1 MSTQFSDMLK
11 QPLQTSMTPQA
22 GSSTPLDPNA
32 GLTQTRVARSSAP
45 TSSNSDSGFSTF
57 EQQVID
63 LTNQERAKQGLA
75 PLKMDSRLND
85 SAEKHSQDMAAQN
98 YFSHQGK
105 NGSQPWDRMEDSGY
119 GNFARAAE
127 NIALGQTSAQ
137 QVVSDWMNSPGH
149 RRNILDPNLKD
160 LGVGYFNGY
169 WTQNFGTLMSNI
181 A

>member
-1 MSTQFSDMLK
+1 
-11 QPLQTSMTPQA
+11 
-22 GSSTPLDPNA
+22 
-32 GLTQTRVARSSAP
+32 
-45 TSSNSDSGFSTF
+45 
-57 EQQVID
+57 
-63 LTNQERAKQGLA
+63 
-75 PLKMDSRLND
+75 
-85 SAEKHSQDMAAQN
+85 
-98 YFSHQGK
+98 
-105 NGSQPWDRMEDSGY
+105 MEDSGY